1 MSTVEQNKQHDDI
14 FAQPTGRTIEYP
26 EWQQEDVAR
35 LVNEKDCVHNWSEMG
50 CYKTTTGLR
59 VIKEVMERDG
69 VVNPNVLVITTRTGK
84 GTFFEL
90 AQEILEG
97 WAIFDLSSKGLS
109 IYVKG
114 ELKPLPIK
122 QMPKKLDMP
131 CIIVTHYQLFSRL
144 TRNKPIL
151 DAKGNPRRDVD
162 GAIILKSWSAA
173 DFVLDRHFDYQW
185 IDEEH
190 RIKEKDTTWTYAIK
204 RIKATYRMGS
214 TGSGFIN
221 RASEVWS
228 LLNYGDRQAYGSFT
242 KFREVFCLMDDSKGY
257 LDEYGV
263 KPEMVPVFK
272 ELMNK
277 VGVRRTLDEVMPHIK
292 RPIFMRYEVQLNKI
306 QRAMY
311 DEIKFELAV
320 LDRNGV
326 PMYAANVLALLQ
338 RLRAICVAT
347 PEVAEDYFD
356 EKLQRRVQKIRLTEP
371 SSKLDCF
378 FDDVLGNLVWND
390 ERKEPVVV
398 FSNFVGTLQLLEAR
412 LQKAG
417 VPYLWMRQS
426 DNDQT
431 RFDKWKVRWPS
442 LQYRVFMS
450 TTQLGGESIN
460 LTAGRHLVF
469 LDRSWSPK
477 DNGQAIGR
485 VRRPGQEGQPVV
497 INIEA
502 LDTTDQ
508 LIEDRVALKEGWF
521 REIFGVDAKQVAK

>member
-1 MSTVEQNKQHDDI
+1 MAAVEQQDI
-14 FAQPTGRTIEYP
+14 FARPTGREIEYP
-26 EWQQEDVAR
+26 DWQREDVER
-35 LVNEKDCVHNWSEMG
+35 MLNEKDCRHNFSEMG

-59 VIKEVMERDG
+59 VIKQRLELDG
-69 VVNPNVLVITTRTGK
+69 IENPNVLIVTTRTGK

-90 AQEILEG
+90 GQEILDG

-109 IYVKG
+109 IYVNG

-122 QMPKKLDMP
+122 QLPQKLEMP

-144 TRNKPIL
+144 TRNKPIT
-151 DAKGNPRRDVD
+151 DDKGNPRRDRD

-173 DFVLDRHFDYQW
+173 DYVLDRHFDYQW
-185 IDEEH
+185 LDEEH
-190 RIKEKDTTWTYAIK
+190 RIKEKDTVWTYALK
-204 RIKATYRMGS
+204 RIRASHRMGS

-228 LLNYGDRQAYGSFT
+228 LLNYGDKQAYGSIT
-242 KFREVFCLMDDSKGY
+242 KFKEVFCLMDDTKGY

-263 KPEMVPVFK
+263 KPEMVPAFR
-272 ELMNK
+272 ELMHK

-292 RPIFMRYEVQLNKI
+292 QPIFMRREVVLNKI

-371 SSKLDCF
+371 SSKLDCLME
-378 FDDVLGNLVWND
+378 DVIDELRWDD
-390 ERKEPVVV
+390 ERKEPLVV
-398 FSNFVGTLQLLEAR
+398 FSNFVGTLMLLEAR

-417 VPYLWMRQS
+417 IPYIWMRAS
-426 DNDQT
+426 DSDQV

-442 LQYRVFMS
+442 MQYRVFMS

-460 LTAGRHLVF
+460 LTAGRHLAF

-502 LDTTDQ
+502 EDTTDQ

-521 REIFGVDAKQVAK
+521 KEIFGVDAKEVTK